1 MTFQSSSNGPYYLQ
15 KKTKKS
21 SRHPWNLRHFSKHRY
36 NFWKTSGIFQN
47 IHDSYD
53 ELESP
58 AAILISGK
66 LEGLALAHL
75 SQLEVGHI

>member
-1 MTFQSSSNGPYYLQ
+1 MKFQSSSQGSYNLQKNLKYLQ
-15 KKTKKS
+15 K
-21 SRHPWNLRHFSKHRY
+21 HPWNLRYFSKHRY
-36 NFWKTSGIFQN
+36 NIWKTSGIFQN

-66 LEGLALAHL
+66 LGGLALAHL

>member
-1 MTFQSSSNGPYYLQ
+1 MTFQSSSNGPYNFQ
-15 KKTKKS
+15 KKLKNLETS
-21 SRHPWNLRHFSKHRY
+21 SIFQNIAD
-36 NFWKTSGIFQN
+36 NIWKTSGIFQN

-66 LEGLALAHL
+66 LGGSALAHL